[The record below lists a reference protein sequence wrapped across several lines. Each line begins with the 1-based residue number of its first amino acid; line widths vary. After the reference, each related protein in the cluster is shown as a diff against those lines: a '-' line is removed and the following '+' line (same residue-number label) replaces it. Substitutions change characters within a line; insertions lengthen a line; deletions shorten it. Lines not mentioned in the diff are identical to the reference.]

1 MATTLVE
8 SLADEWKPEKYAD
21 DYRENLMRV
30 IKAKI
35 KGKKADLVSEEPA
48 HDAKVVDLMERLR
61 QSLDASG
68 KRGRAGRRVVSN
80 ARRKTTRGAARRTSR
95 TAHPRTNAAQRRRA

>member
-8 SLADEWKPEKYAD
+8 SLADEWKPEKYTD

-30 IKAKI
+30 IKAKM

-68 KRGRAGRRVVSN
+68 KRGRAGRRVVGS
-80 ARRKTTRGAARRTSR
+80 ARKTARGAARRTSR
-95 TAHPRTNAAQRRRA
+95 AAHPRTNAAQRRRA